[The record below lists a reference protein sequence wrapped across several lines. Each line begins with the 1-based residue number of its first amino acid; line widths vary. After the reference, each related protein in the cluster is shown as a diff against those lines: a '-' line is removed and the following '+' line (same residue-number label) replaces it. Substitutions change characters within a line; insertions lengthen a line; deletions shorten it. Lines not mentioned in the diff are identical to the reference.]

1 MSNKDNSQETST
13 FERET
18 KKSLNI
24 ILDAITEMRQDF
36 NQRLDG
42 LETRVANIESEQAE
56 MKREQAEMKEFMT
69 VQFEAIRQ
77 GLVKNYNEFN
87 RMESRIAENRSAI
100 FSTKALV
107 GELSERVYL
116 MSKESERQF

>member
-13 FERET
+13 FEMET
-18 KKSLNI
+18 KKTLNI

-42 LETRVANIESEQAE
+42 LETRVANIES
-56 MKREQAEMKEFMT
+56 EQAEMKEFMT